1 MRVSQ
6 QKITPADCDVYNHM
20 NTLKYMHK
28 FYEAADE
35 YMLKFGITDPIL
47 ASKGIGCA
55 YLEFNT
61 KFLSEVLV
69 GEEIAIDISIQEK
82 SSKVVTMLLKMARVS
97 TGKTASEAVLKY
109 LFFDLTTRKSLKLT
123 DEKIKDL
130 KLIL

>member
-6 QKITPADCDVYNHM
+6 QKITPADCDV
-20 NTLKYMHK
+20 
-28 FYEAADE
+28 F
-35 YMLKFGITDPIL
+35 
-47 ASKGIGCA
+47 GCA